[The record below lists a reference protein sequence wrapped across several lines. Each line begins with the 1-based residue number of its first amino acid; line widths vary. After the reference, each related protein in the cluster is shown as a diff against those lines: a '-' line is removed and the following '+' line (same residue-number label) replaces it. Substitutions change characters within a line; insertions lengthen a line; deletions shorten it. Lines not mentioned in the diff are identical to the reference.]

1 MNRIAV
7 IQIRGGIGI
16 KETIKT
22 TLNLLRLYKKN
33 SCIIINETPSFMGM
47 LNSLKDQVTWG
58 EIDKETF
65 RLLLEKRGRL
75 PGNMLITEEYLKKS
89 LNLSFDQFAEQFL
102 ANKKELKDIPGLK
115 QFFRLTPPIK
125 GFENKGT
132 KKPFSMGGALGYR
145 KDNIN
150 DLIRRML

>member
-1 MNRIAV
+1 MKRIAV
-7 IQIRGGIGI
+7 IQIRGVIGV

-33 SCIIINETPSFMGM
+33 SCVIINETPSFMGM
-47 LNSLKDQVTWG
+47 LESLRDQVTWG

-75 PGNMLITEEYLKKS
+75 PGNMLMTEEYLKKS

-102 ANKKELKDIPGLK
+102 TNKKELKDIPGLK
-115 QFFRLTPPIK
+115 QFFRLTPPTK
-125 GFENKGT
+125 GFEDKGT
-132 KKPFSMGGALGYR
+132 KKQFSMGGALGYR
-145 KDNIN
+145 KENIN

>member
-16 KETIKT
+16 KDKIKN
-22 TLNLLRLYKKN
+22 TLNLLRLFKKN
-33 SCIIINETPSFMGM
+33 SCVIINETPSFMGM
-47 LNSLKDQVTWG
+47 LNSLKDYVTWG
-58 EIDKETF
+58 EINKETF

-89 LNLSFDQFAEQFL
+89 VNLSFDQFAEQFL
-102 ANKKELKDIPGLK
+102 TNKKELKDVPGLK
-115 QFFRLTPPIK
+115 QFFRLKPPVN
-125 GFENKGT
+125 GFENKGI

-145 KDNIN
+145 KDNVN
-150 DLIRRML
+150 ELIRRML

>member
-7 IQIRGGIGI
+7 IQIRGAIGI

-33 SCIIINETPSFMGM
+33 SCVIINETPSFMGM

-65 RLLLEKRGRL
+65 KLLLEKRGRL

-89 LNLSFDQFAEQFL
+89 TNLSFDQFAEQFL
-102 ANKKELKDIPGLK
+102 TNKKELKDIPGLK

-125 GFENKGT
+125 GFEDKGT